1 MDTRWS
7 RRWLPLTTVALLLAG
22 LACAGAPRSSE
33 YVPLRAPEVQ
43 FSYPAW
49 FVHGGA
55 VPGLTVGYA
64 PAYST
69 AAAAESVAVIDA
81 HARARLASRMRLV
94 VEKGFEAVPGEQLE
108 SQGEDS
114 QETPLADS
122 FPVFVKGSVTL
133 GGMHVVAV
141 TPDSTGPGLPSGLV
155 TLGAEPPGW
164 IQVPPSTDGD
174 WWYAVGVSTAYYREY
189 YGWDEAERH
198 GRQTLALNAGARLRS
213 LMEQTEEE
221 QRAVL
226 QVSTAVELGS
236 VSVVSRWRDANNCYV
251 LVRGRVLAVRTR

>member
-7 RRWLPLTTVALLLAG
+7 RRWLPLTTVALLQAG
-22 LACAGAPRSSE
+22 LACSQAPRGPD
-33 YVPLRAPEVQ
+33 YVALRAPEVRYA
-43 FSYPAW
+43 YPVW
-49 FVHGGA
+49 FVQGGG
-55 VPGLTVGYA
+55 VPGLTVGYS

-69 AAAAESVAVIDA
+69 VTAADSVAMLDA
-81 HARARLASRMRLV
+81 QARARLASRMSLV
-94 VEKGFEAVPGEQLE
+94 VEKGFETIPGE
-108 SQGEDS
+108 SMDTRGEDS
-114 QETPLADS
+114 QEVPLADS
-122 FPVFVKGSVTL
+122 FPVFLKGSATV

-141 TPDSTGPGLPSGLV
+141 TPDSTGPVLPNGLV
-155 TLGAEPPGW
+155 TLGPEPPGW

-174 WWYAVGVSTAYYREY
+174 WWYAVGVSTAYFREY

-213 LMEQTEEE
+213 LTEQTEEE

>member
-1 MDTRWS
+1 MDVRWS

-22 LACAGAPRSSE
+22 LSCARAPKGPE
-33 YVPLRAPEVQ
+33 FVPLRAPEVR

-49 FVHGGA
+49 FIQGGA
-55 VPGLTVGYA
+55 LPGLTVGYS

-69 AAAAESVAVIDA
+69 RSAADSAGLVDA
-81 HARARLASRMRLV
+81 QARARLGSRMRLV
-94 VEKGFEAVPGEQLE
+94 VETGFETIPGE
-108 SQGEDS
+108 SMDSRGEDS

-122 FPVFVKGSVTL
+122 FPVFLKGSVTI
-133 GGMHVVAV
+133 GSMHLVAV
-141 TPDSTGPGLPSGLV
+141 TADSLSPSLPGGLV
-155 TLGAEPPGW
+155 TLGTTPPEW
-164 IQVPPSTDGD
+164 IQVPPPTDGE
-174 WWYAVGVSTAYYREY
+174 WWYAVGVSTAYFREY

-226 QVSTAVELGS
+226 QVSTAVEMGS

-251 LVRGRVLAVRTR
+251 LVRGRVLAVRPR